1 MRLSATR
8 PIATPN
14 SGGAGQTRFPYV
26 RPERQTQQDPTA
38 IGVTLAGERAVAST
52 PRRDLQEPETGIEP
66 VTSILPRLRSTT
78 ELLGRK
84 AHTRKSLDTRS
95 PEVGSGG
102 FEPP

>member
-1 MRLSATR
+1 VTERGAQRYDADLRRRGADTVSMRA
-8 PIATPN
+8 
-14 SGGAGQTRFPYV
+14 
-26 RPERQTQQDPTA
+26 PERQTQQNPTA
-38 IGVTLAGERAVAST
+38 IGVALAGERAAAST

-78 ELLGRK
+78 ELLGREGE
-84 AHTRKSLDTRS
+84 TRACSRS